1 MNELNELGHSE
12 GNKMKPHIVIA
23 IQDTNRF
30 FAQGIQHILQAYFQV
45 KGCTWEFV
53 PLASK
58 IPIDL
63 MVLAKSHHEP
73 MLANRLWEQKV
84 SGLFGTIV
92 VRESAIG
99 AIKPGKPGKNG
110 SSLLGRREG
119 VEAVVHLLEQ
129 MFDRACLQ
137 HLQAVK
143 ERARYRLK
151 LTPRERDILQ
161 GILREL
167 TPCQIAN
174 TLALN
179 VKTVSTHKLTAMR
192 KLGFKRNSELY
203 CWLRQGGLELEKS
216 TL

>member
-1 MNELNELGHSE
+1 
-12 GNKMKPHIVIA
+12 MKPHIVIA

-30 FAQGIQHILQAYFQV
+30 FALGIQHILQAYFQE
-45 KGCTWEFV
+45 KGYTLDFV

-58 IPIDL
+58 RSIDL
-63 MVLAKSHHEP
+63 MVWAKPHNGP

-84 SGLFGTIV
+84 DGLFGTIV
-92 VRESAIG
+92 VQERAIET
-99 AIKPGKPGKNG
+99 IKPEQPAQNG
-110 SSLLGRREG
+110 SSILGRTERAEAVEYLLG
-119 VEAVVHLLEQ
+119 Q
-129 MFDRACLQ
+129 MFDRPCFQ

-143 ERARYRLK
+143 ESGRYRLK

-161 GILREL
+161 GIYREL

-174 TLALN
+174 ILSLN

-216 TL
+216 TR